1 MSASSAR
8 PRRLWDPGAQPE
20 RTHQSWTRTVLACVV
35 CALLLTRLTGRD
47 GLPALALAAGVAAG
61 ALGLLAGQRRRL
73 AAGSLGPAPGQ
84 VAALTGL
91 VVVLA
96 LGGVVLVLAP

>member
-1 MSASSAR
+1 VSAGSAR

-20 RTHQSWTRTVLACVV
+20 RTYQSWARTVLACVV
-35 CALLLTRLTGRD
+35 SALLLTRLTGRA
-47 GLPALALAAGVAAG
+47 GVPALALAALVVAG
-61 ALGLLAGQRRRL
+61 ALGLLAAQRRRL

-91 VVVLA
+91 VLVLG
-96 LGGVVLVLAP
+96 LGGVALVLAG